1 MRKDFLT
8 KLLALV
14 VFCFWQ
20 GLQVH
25 AQSEKGVQLVDSL
38 YSLVKDANNRSNT
51 NLMRSVGKTLIDESM
66 LQLTAR
72 YPAIAAKYA
81 YTFCVASDNASLKVS
96 YPVFLPSGLTIPDSL
111 VNAADSVLWYK
122 VFSLEQ
128 HRNNDSFY
136 YFDKDDNISARTNL
150 VNPGR
155 IAELAYNSAVLHE
168 HGLCDEDGRPYKFI
182 AMAMYELAASKTGM
196 YAAKA
201 KEALNDFKLGTVKF
215 KKQQSAN
222 TVHGILG
229 KMFVFARREK
239 SATSYNAIASTGRTQ
254 ISAVVLCPLSLDKEE
269 LKTYKEKIGY
279 PYTAVIAK
287 ATTGSA
293 VFTENEWWKKPGIT
307 AKMTLPSLSG
317 VGFGAKIVGNKIMIS
332 IPTKGLTTRLS
343 TGQIYMANMT
353 SDKTW
358 KWVTLAT
365 IVDDGT
371 IKLCHNNPAIRNY
384 FGDGLTMHFAQYQ
397 PGYEPDYQWE
407 KTDMTKV
414 KHKLILT
421 DKSKLIE

>member
-1 MRKDFLT
+1 M
-8 KLLALV
+8 
-14 VFCFWQ
+14 
-20 GLQVH
+20 H
-25 AQSEKGVQLVDSL
+25 AQSEKDIQLVDSFVNSL

-51 NLMRSVGKTLIDESM
+51 DLMRSVVKNLNDDNM
-66 LQLTAR
+66 KQLTAK
-72 YPAIAAKYA
+72 YPAIAARYA
-81 YTFCVASDNASLKVS
+81 YTLWVADENVNEAET
-96 YPVFLPSGLTIPDSL
+96 SGITMPDSL

-122 VFSLEQ
+122 VFSLAN
-128 HRNNDSFY
+128 HYNALY
-136 YFDKDDNISARTNL
+136 YNSDRDGLIYTNL

-155 IAELAYNSAVLHE
+155 VAELAYNAAVIQE
-168 HGLCDEDGRPYKFI
+168 HGLGNGDHSPKKEQ
-182 AMAMYELAASKTGM
+182 AMALYKLAASKTGM

-239 SATSYNAIASTGRTQ
+239 STTSYNAIASTGRTQ
-254 ISAVVLCPLSLDKEE
+254 LSAVVLCPLSLDKEE
-269 LKTYKEKIGY
+269 LKTYKEKIGF
-279 PYTAVIAK
+279 PYTAVIGK
-287 ATTGSA
+287 ATSGSA

-397 PGYEPDYQWE
+397 PGYEPDYRWE
-407 KTDMTKV
+407 ETDMTKV